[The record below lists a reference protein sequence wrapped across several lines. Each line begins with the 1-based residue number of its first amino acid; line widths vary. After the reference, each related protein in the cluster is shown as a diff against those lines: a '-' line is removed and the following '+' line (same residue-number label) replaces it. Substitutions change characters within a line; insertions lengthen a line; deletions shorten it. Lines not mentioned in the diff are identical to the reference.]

1 MRTDPFTVV
10 GGGLAG
16 AECAW
21 ILGRAGVPVTLVEMR
36 PGVPSSVHQGG
47 DLAELVCS
55 NSLKSDDP
63 THPSGILKR
72 EMEALGSLLIAQAR
86 AARIPAGGA
95 LAVDRTAFARGVTEA
110 LEALPS
116 VRIDRSEAKALP
128 EGGAVAATGPLTSES
143 FAHALAEAV
152 PRDLYFYDAVSPV
165 VALDSLDT
173 APMFFGNR
181 YGKGEGD
188 DYLNIPLSEEQYTA
202 FVRTL
207 TEAET
212 VPLPVHEKA
221 LFFEGCLPVEEMAR
235 RGGDTLAYGPLK
247 PVGLDRRASAVVQLR
262 QEDFDR
268 TAFSLVGFQTRL
280 QWKEQERVLRTLP
293 GMERARFLRFGV
305 VHRNTYINA
314 PTHLTET
321 LQLKSRP
328 SLRLAGQI
336 TGVEGYIES
345 AATGLLAALFILQ
358 ERLGREPSLP
368 PEGTALF
375 GLIRHL
381 TRSDPERFV
390 PSNITFG
397 LIGEGSRARRRELA
411 ERNVAIVRKWAEA
424 SLPPQFGVESS
435 ERQFRV

>member
-1 MRTDPFTVV
+1 MRTDPVTVV

-21 ILGRAGVPVTLVEMR
+21 ALGRAGIPVTLVEMR
-36 PGVPSSVHQGG
+36 PLVPSPVHQGG

-72 EMEALGSLLIAQAR
+72 EMEALGSLIVAQAR

-95 LAVDRTAFARGVTEA
+95 LAVDRGVFSHGVTAA
-110 LEALPS
+110 LEALPT
-116 VRIDRSEAKALP
+116 VQIERREADTLP
-128 EGGAVAATGPLTSES
+128 MGDAVAATGPLTSAP
-143 FAHALAEAV
+143 FARALAEAV

-173 APMFFGNR
+173 GPMFFGNR
-181 YGKGEGD
+181 YGKGEGE
-188 DYLNIPLSEEQYTA
+188 DYLNIPLSEEQYAA
-202 FVRTL
+202 FVRNMV
-207 TEAET
+207 EAET

-235 RGGDTLAYGPLK
+235 RGPDTLAYGPLK
-247 PVGLDRRASAVVQLR
+247 PVGLDRRAAAVIQLR

-280 QWKEQERVLRTLP
+280 QWKEQERVMRTLP

-321 LQLKSRP
+321 LRLKNLP

-358 ERLGREPSLP
+358 ERSGAEPSPP
-368 PEGTALF
+368 PEGTALY

-381 TRSDPERFV
+381 TRSDPARFV

-397 LIGEGSRARRRELA
+397 LIGEGSRRLKRELA
-411 ERNVAIVRKWAEA
+411 ERNTALARRWAEPL
-424 SLPPQFGVESS
+424 LPVPNL
-435 ERQFRV
+435 

>member
-1 MRTDPFTVV
+1 MTTMRTDPVIVV

-21 ILGRAGVPVTLVEMR
+21 TLGRAGIPVTLVEMR
-36 PGVPSSVHQGG
+36 PGVPNSVHQSG

-63 THPSGILKR
+63 VHPSGILKR
-72 EMEALGSLLIAQAR
+72 EMEALGSLVIAR
-86 AARIPAGGA
+86 ARATRIPAGGA
-95 LAVDRTAFARGVTEA
+95 LAVDRAAFARGVTEA
-110 LEALPS
+110 LRDLPS
-116 VRIDRSEAKALP
+116 VKIERREADALP
-128 EGGAVAATGPLTSES
+128 GADAVAATGPLTSEA
-143 FAHALAEAV
+143 FAQALGEAV

-173 APMFFGNR
+173 TPMFFGNR
-181 YGKGEGD
+181 YGKGEGE
-188 DYLNIPLSEEQYTA
+188 DYLNIPLTEAQYASFVASLTA
-202 FVRTL
+202 
-207 TEAET
+207 AET

-235 RGGDTLAYGPLK
+235 RGPDTLAYGPLK
-247 PVGLDRRASAVVQLR
+247 PVGLDRRAAAVVQLR

-280 QWKEQERVLRTLP
+280 KWGEQERVLRTLP

-305 VHRNTYINA
+305 VHRNTFVNA

-321 LQLKSRP
+321 LQLKNRP

-358 ERLGREPSLP
+358 ERRGMEPSLP
-368 PEGTALF
+368 PDGTALF

-381 TRSDPERFV
+381 SRSDPGRFV

-397 LIGEGSRARRRELA
+397 LIGEGSRARKRELA
-411 ERNVAIVRKWAEA
+411 ERNVALVVEWARA
-424 SLPPQFGVESS
+424 WMPPAGQ
-435 ERQFRV
+435 

>member
-1 MRTDPFTVV
+1 MTERKPPQAPVTIV

-21 ILGRAGVPVTLVEMR
+21 VLGRAGVPVTLVEMR
-36 PGVPSSVHQGG
+36 PGVPSAVHQSG

-72 EMEALGSLLIAQAR
+72 EMEALGSLIIAQAR

-95 LAVDRTAFARGVTEA
+95 LAVDRAAFARGITEA
-110 LEALPS
+110 LEALPT
-116 VRIDRSEAKALP
+116 VRIERREAVELP
-128 EGGAVAATGPLTSES
+128 DGDAVAATGPLTSEP
-143 FAHALAEAV
+143 FARALAMVV

-173 APMFFGNR
+173 SKMFFGNR

-188 DYLNIPLSEEQYTA
+188 DYLNIPLPEGPYAA
-202 FVRTL
+202 FVRAL
-207 TEAET
+207 VEAET

-235 RGGDTLAYGPLK
+235 RGPDTLAYGPLK
-247 PVGLDRRASAVVQLR
+247 PVGLDRRAAAVVQLR
-262 QEDFDR
+262 QEDLDR
-268 TAFSLVGFQTRL
+268 TAYSLVGFQTRL
-280 QWKEQERVLRTLP
+280 KRGEQERVFCTLP
-293 GMERARFLRFGV
+293 GMERARFLRFGQ

-314 PTHLTET
+314 PLHLTPD
-321 LQLKSRP
+321 LRLKARP

-336 TGVEGYIES
+336 TGVEGYAES
-345 AATGLLAALFILQ
+345 AATGLLAGLFILQ
-358 ERLGREPSLP
+358 ERMGTEPSPP

-381 TRSDPERFV
+381 TRSDPARFV

-397 LIGEGSRARRRELA
+397 LIGEGARARRRDLA
-411 ERNVAIVRKWAEA
+411 EHTLALIRRWAVSA
-424 SLPPQFGVESS
+424 LPAQFGGRS
-435 ERQFRV
+435 

>member
-1 MRTDPFTVV
+1 VDR
-10 GGGLAG
+10 G
-16 AECAW
+16 AFS
-21 ILGRAGVPVTLVEMR
+21 R
-36 PGVPSSVHQGG
+36 
-47 DLAELVCS
+47 
-55 NSLKSDDP
+55 
-63 THPSGILKR
+63 GIT
-72 EMEALGSLLIAQAR
+72 
-86 AARIPAGGA
+86 GA
-95 LAVDRTAFARGVTEA
+95 LES
-110 LEALPS
+110 LSS

-128 EGGAVAATGPLTSES
+128 EGDAVAATGPLTSEP
-143 FAHALAEAV
+143 FARALADAV

-173 APMFFGNR
+173 GPMFFGNR

-188 DYLNIPLSEEQYTA
+188 DYLNIPLSDEQYAA

-207 TEAET
+207 VEAET

-235 RGGDTLAYGPLK
+235 RGPDTLAYGPLK
-247 PVGLDRRASAVVQLR
+247 PVGLDRRAAAVVQLR

-280 QWKEQERVLRTLP
+280 RWKEQERVLRTLP

-314 PTHLTET
+314 PTHLTRT

-328 SLRLAGQI
+328 ALRLAGQV

-345 AATGLLAALFILQ
+345 AATGLLAGLFILQ
-358 ERLGREPSLP
+358 ERLGMEPSSP

-381 TRSDPERFV
+381 TLSDPARFV

-397 LIGEGSRARRRELA
+397 LIGEGSRHLKRELA
-411 ERNVAIVRKWAEA
+411 GRNTALVRRWAQAVLPGLER
-424 SLPPQFGVESS
+424 
-435 ERQFRV
+435 